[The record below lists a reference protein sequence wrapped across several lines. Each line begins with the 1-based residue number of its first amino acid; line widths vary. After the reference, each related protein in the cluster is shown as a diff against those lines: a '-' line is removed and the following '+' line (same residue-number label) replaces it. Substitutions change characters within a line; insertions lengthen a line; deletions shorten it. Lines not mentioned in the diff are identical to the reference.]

1 MSGIE
6 SYLSDSNNIFAGV
19 LDEASS
25 EVERRSEP
33 QMVAWK
39 AQQEKANREEI
50 EQLRRKLAEA
60 TARLSLSTGG
70 GVSLELRPEP
80 EPEPVPEP
88 EVEEAVPPLS
98 LDR

>member
-1 MSGIE
+1 M
-6 SYLSDSNNIFAGV
+6 
-19 LDEASS
+19 LDKASA

-39 AQQEKANREEI
+39 AQQAQANREEI

-60 TARLSLSTGG
+60 TARLSLSSDR

-80 EPEPVPEP
+80 APEPAPEP

-98 LDR
+98 PER